1 VIILPQL
8 RGALSARRVGSG
20 GGGSPGGSP
29 GGGGSPTDGDPYF
42 SDVVLLLHFGGSHGS
57 TTFTNSATRGP
68 ATVTAAGAASIS
80 TTQSKFGG
88 SSFRPG
94 AGYIWYASGGADHT
108 FAVADEFTMEWWQRA
123 DTVTADQYPFMWNN
137 NRWGLYSI
145 NPGKPKWIVDSTN
158 RITGADNLIIVD
170 TWQFISYTRII
181 AGGPTYTGVLHVDGV
196 NVGTWT
202 DNFGWGQSLCIG
214 AYDKDTALNFQGYID
229 EVRVTKGVA
238 RYTTSNYTPPTAAFP
253 DSPP

>member
-1 VIILPQL
+1 
-8 RGALSARRVGSG
+8 
-20 GGGSPGGSP
+20 
-29 GGGGSPTDGDPYF
+29 
-42 SDVVLLLHFGGSHGS
+42 
-57 TTFTNSATRGP
+57 
-68 ATVTAAGAASIS
+68 
-80 TTQSKFGG
+80 
-88 SSFRPG
+88 
-94 AGYIWYASGGADHT
+94 
-108 FAVADEFTMEWWQRA
+108 MEWWQRA
-123 DTVTADQYPFMWNN
+123 DTVTANQYPFMWNN